1 MKNRLEDY
9 FVENGIISNSQL
21 NWAKLKLNDSN
32 EPLYKI
38 LIKEGLISEK
48 NYFSILAQLY
58 EKEFINID
66 PSELNKDLVT
76 SIPSEIIERYYFIP
90 VEKNLDG
97 IKIAT
102 FEPNNFFM
110 IQEIEEMTG
119 YKIEVSV
126 STPSDIIRAR
136 REFNIESDEDRDFE
150 TIENISLKKV
160 AQAVSEGYS
169 MNFDEKSDLEDYDIH
184 NTDAPVVVLVNKL
197 IFDAVKQ
204 GATDIHIESFEDYLK
219 VRYRIDGILKK
230 IMEIEKSAQEA
241 VITRLK
247 IISDLDVTE
256 RFVAQDGR
264 FKMRISDDDI
274 DFRITFLPSMFG
286 QNISIRIFN
295 KKVTPLTFPEIG
307 MNENQIEMI
316 ESMLKRKYGLVLIV
330 GPTGSGKTTT
340 LYTMINSINSDN
352 IKIVT
357 IEDPVEYRLD
367 GVHQIPVRIN
377 REDESKSMTFARGLK
392 AILRQDPNVI
402 MIGEIRDAETA
413 EIAINAALTGHLVFS
428 TLHANTTVDVISR
441 LKHLGIH
448 SELVSDAL
456 SMVIAQR
463 LCRKLC
469 PNCGEDKKSGCEF
482 CKYSGFSGR
491 IGIFEML
498 NVTQEIKE
506 IIASDMAGVFI
517 RKQAEKEDYWR
528 SLEEDAKEKNEK
540 GIISKEEYNSLIIY

>member
-1 MKNRLEDY
+1 MKNRLED
-9 FVENGIISNSQL
+9 FLVENGIISNSQL
-21 NWAKLKLNDSN
+21 NWAKLKLNDSS

-48 NYFSILAQLY
+48 NYFSVLAQLY
-58 EKEFINID
+58 EKEFINIE
-66 PSELNKDLVT
+66 PSELNKDLIQ
-76 SIPSEIIERYYFIP
+76 SIPLEIIQKYYFIP
-90 VEKNLDG
+90 VEKNLNG

-119 YKIEVSV
+119 YKIEVIV
-126 STPSDIIRAR
+126 STPTDILRAR
-136 REFNIESDEDRDFE
+136 REFNIESENDFVIE
-150 TIENISLKKV
+150 TLENIPLKKV

-169 MNFDEKSDLEDYDIH
+169 MDFDEKTDLEDYDIH

-197 IFDAVKQ
+197 IFDAVKN

-219 VRYRIDGILKK
+219 VRYRVDGMLKK
-230 IMEIEKSAQEA
+230 IMEIEKSAQDA

-247 IISDLDVTE
+247 IISDLDITE

-264 FKMRISDDDI
+264 FKLRISEDDI
-274 DFRITFLPSMFG
+274 DFRITFLPSMYG
-286 QNISIRIFN
+286 ENISIRIFN
-295 KKVTPLTFPEIG
+295 KKVTPLTFSEIG
-307 MNENQIEMI
+307 MNEKQIEII

-340 LYTMINSINSDN
+340 LYTMINYLNSEN

-357 IEDPVEYRLD
+357 IEDPVEYRLE
-367 GVHQIPVRIN
+367 GIHQIPVRIN
-377 REDESKSMTFARGLK
+377 REDESKSLTFAKGLK

-441 LKHLGIH
+441 LKHLGID

-456 SMVIAQR
+456 SMVVAQR
-463 LCRKLC
+463 LCRKIC
-469 PNCGEDKKSGCEF
+469 KKCGNDKKNGCEF

-491 IGIFEML
+491 IGVFELL

-517 RKQAEKEDYWR
+517 RKQAEKEEYWR
-528 SLEEDAKEKNEK
+528 SLEDDAKEKNEK